1 MAKDKTEIKEEQIEV
16 KNEEVSAEKV
26 TYCYL
31 RSKANFN
38 IPIKLNKNTVELAPF
53 AKLKVVKEQLDF
65 DAQFARYLSITN
77 I

>member
-1 MAKDKTEIKEEQIEV
+1 MAKDKTEIKEEQVEV
-16 KNEEVSAEKV
+16 KKEESTVEKV
-26 TYCYL
+26 TYCCL

-38 IPIKLNKNTVELAPF
+38 IPIKLNKSTVELAPF

-65 DAQFARYLSITN
+65 DAQFAKYLSITN